1 MYLIYCLYYSSICL
15 YTCNSPILPDCV
27 SHTFPCITH
36 PLTLIVAFLHTYF
49 VVLLVNLSVYITNLL
64 ILLSTHVHTQHFPAY
79 SLMWYCALFPGYITH
94 QFAFSFKYVPIY
106 ICAFNYNHLLWEY
119 FFCLPEY
126 IEHCLVQS
134 PVSLGTHPFAFEFL
148 QQHLSLN
155 PVHHIHHGGACRVVL
170 GYQLLL
176 FLDPPGLLLPVQWAG
191 PLCVHTVKM
200 KSRRSINNRI
210 IFSSLMHC
218 RYDSSFFWLY
228 FFVYLDSVT
237 VLIIL

>member
-1 MYLIYCLYYSSICL
+1 MYYLSICRYISPICLYYCL
-15 YTCNSPILPDCV
+15 PMFILNI
-27 SHTFPCITH
+27 FQ
-36 PLTLIVAFLHTYF
+36 LTLLCDIVLPFLATS
-49 VVLLVNLSVYITNLL
+49 LTNLPFHLNMFQYIFAPL
-64 ILLSTHVHTQHFPAY
+64 I
-79 SLMWYCALFPGYITH
+79 
-94 QFAFSFKYVPIY
+94 
-106 ICAFNYNHLLWEY
+106 NHLLWEY

-218 RYDSSFFWLY
+218 RFDSSFFWLY

>member
-1 MYLIYCLYYSSICL
+1 MPFYTLISLYYLSICRYISPICLYYCL
-15 YTCNSPILPDCV
+15 PMFILNI
-27 SHTFPCITH
+27 FQ
-36 PLTLIVAFLHTYF
+36 LTLLCDIV
-49 VVLLVNLSVYITNLL
+49 LSVLATSLTNLPFYLNMFQYIFAPL
-64 ILLSTHVHTQHFPAY
+64 I
-79 SLMWYCALFPGYITH
+79 
-94 QFAFSFKYVPIY
+94 
-106 ICAFNYNHLLWEY
+106 NHLLWEY

-155 PVHHIHHGGACRVVL
+155 PVHHVHHGGACRVVL

-218 RYDSSFFWLY
+218 RFDSSFFWLY
-228 FFVYLDSVT
+228 FLF
-237 VLIIL
+237 IWIL

>member
-1 MYLIYCLYYSSICL
+1 MF
-15 YTCNSPILPDCV
+15 ILNI
-27 SHTFPCITH
+27 FQ
-36 PLTLIVAFLHTYF
+36 LTLLCDIV
-49 VVLLVNLSVYITNLL
+49 LSVLATSLTNLPFHLNMFQYIFAPL
-64 ILLSTHVHTQHFPAY
+64 I
-79 SLMWYCALFPGYITH
+79 
-94 QFAFSFKYVPIY
+94 
-106 ICAFNYNHLLWEY
+106 NHLLWEY

-126 IEHCLVQS
+126 IEHCPVQS
-134 PVSLGTHPFAFEFL
+134 LVSLGTHPFAFEFL

-218 RYDSSFFWLY
+218 RFDSSFFWLY
-228 FFVYLDSVT
+228 FVVYLDSVT

>member
-1 MYLIYCLYYSSICL
+1 MF
-15 YTCNSPILPDCV
+15 ILNIFQLTLLCDIV
-27 SHTFPCITH
+27 LSVLAT
-36 PLTLIVAFLHTYF
+36 PLTNLPFHLNMFQYIFAPLI
-49 VVLLVNLSVYITNLL
+49 
-64 ILLSTHVHTQHFPAY
+64 
-79 SLMWYCALFPGYITH
+79 
-94 QFAFSFKYVPIY
+94 
-106 ICAFNYNHLLWEY
+106 NHLLWEY

-218 RYDSSFFWLY
+218 RFDSSFFWLY

>member
-1 MYLIYCLYYSSICL
+1 MF
-15 YTCNSPILPDCV
+15 ILNI
-27 SHTFPCITH
+27 FQ
-36 PLTLIVAFLHTYF
+36 LTLLCDIVLCFLATSLTNLPFHLNMVQYIVAP
-49 VVLLVNLSVYITNLL
+49 L
-64 ILLSTHVHTQHFPAY
+64 I
-79 SLMWYCALFPGYITH
+79 
-94 QFAFSFKYVPIY
+94 
-106 ICAFNYNHLLWEY
+106 NHLLWEY

-155 PVHHIHHGGACRVVL
+155 PVHHVHHGGACRVVL

-218 RYDSSFFWLY
+218 RFDSSFFWLY

>member
-1 MYLIYCLYYSSICL
+1 MYHTPINFDNCLFTHL
-15 YTCNSPILPDCV
+15 
-27 SHTFPCITH
+27 FRCITCQ
-36 PLTLIVAFLHTYF
+36 F
-49 VVLLVNLSVYITNLL
+49 VGIY
-64 ILLSTHVHTQHFPAY
+64 
-79 SLMWYCALFPGYITH
+79 H
-94 QFAFSFKYVPIY
+94 QFAY
-106 ICAFNYNHLLWEY
+106 ITVYPCSYSTLSSLLCDIVLSVLATSLTNLPFHLNMFQYIFAPLINHLLWEY

-210 IFSSLMHC
+210 IFFIINALP
-218 RYDSSFFWLY
+218 FWLILLLAI
-228 FFVYLDSVT
+228 FFCLSGFCNC
-237 VLIIL
+237 LNNFIKPEFGSELNLF

>member
-1 MYLIYCLYYSSICL
+1 MF
-15 YTCNSPILPDCV
+15 ILNI
-27 SHTFPCITH
+27 FQ
-36 PLTLIVAFLHTYF
+36 LTLLCDIV
-49 VVLLVNLSVYITNLL
+49 LSVLATSLTNLPFHLNMFQYIFAPL
-64 ILLSTHVHTQHFPAY
+64 I
-79 SLMWYCALFPGYITH
+79 
-94 QFAFSFKYVPIY
+94 
-106 ICAFNYNHLLWEY
+106 NHLLWEY

-155 PVHHIHHGGACRVVL
+155 PVHHVHHGGACRVVL

-210 IFSSLMHC
+210 IFFIINALPFWFILLLAI
-218 RYDSSFFWLY
+218 FFCLSG
-228 FFVYLDSVT
+228 FCNCLNNFIKREFGSELN
-237 VLIIL
+237 LF

>member
-1 MYLIYCLYYSSICL
+1 MF
-15 YTCNSPILPDCV
+15 ILNI
-27 SHTFPCITH
+27 SQR
-36 PLTLIVAFLHTYF
+36 TLLCDIV
-49 VVLLVNLSVYITNLL
+49 LSVLATSLTNLPLHLNMFQYIFAPL
-64 ILLSTHVHTQHFPAY
+64 I
-79 SLMWYCALFPGYITH
+79 
-94 QFAFSFKYVPIY
+94 
-106 ICAFNYNHLLWEY
+106 NHLLWEY

-210 IFSSLMHC
+210 NFFIINALPFWFILLLAIFFCLSGFCNCLNNFIKREFGSELNL
-218 RYDSSFFWLY
+218 F
-228 FFVYLDSVT
+228 
-237 VLIIL
+237 

>member
-1 MYLIYCLYYSSICL
+1 MFILYI
-15 YTCNSPILPDCV
+15 
-27 SHTFPCITH
+27 FQ
-36 PLTLIVAFLHTYF
+36 LTLLCDIVLCFLATS
-49 VVLLVNLSVYITNLL
+49 LTNLPFHLNMFQYIFAPL
-64 ILLSTHVHTQHFPAY
+64 I
-79 SLMWYCALFPGYITH
+79 
-94 QFAFSFKYVPIY
+94 
-106 ICAFNYNHLLWEY
+106 NHLLWECI
-119 FFCLPEY
+119 FCLPEY

-176 FLDPPGLLLPVQWAG
+176 FLDTPGLLLPVQWAG

-218 RYDSSFFWLY
+218 RFDSSFFWLY

>member
-1 MYLIYCLYYSSICL
+1 MF
-15 YTCNSPILPDCV
+15 ILNI
-27 SHTFPCITH
+27 FQ
-36 PLTLIVAFLHTYF
+36 LTLLCDIVLCFLATS
-49 VVLLVNLSVYITNLL
+49 LTNLPFHLNMFQYIFAPL
-64 ILLSTHVHTQHFPAY
+64 I
-79 SLMWYCALFPGYITH
+79 
-94 QFAFSFKYVPIY
+94 
-106 ICAFNYNHLLWEY
+106 NHLLWEC

-176 FLDPPGLLLPVQWAG
+176 FLDTPGLLLPVQWAG

-210 IFSSLMHC
+210 NFFIINALPFWFILLLAIFFCLSGFCNCLNNFIKREFGSELNL
-218 RYDSSFFWLY
+218 F
-228 FFVYLDSVT
+228 
-237 VLIIL
+237 

>member
-1 MYLIYCLYYSSICL
+1 MSLYYLSICRYISPICLYYCL
-15 YTCNSPILPDCV
+15 PMFILNI
-27 SHTFPCITH
+27 FQ
-36 PLTLIVAFLHTYF
+36 LTLLCDIV
-49 VVLLVNLSVYITNLL
+49 LSVLATSLTNLPFHLNMFQYIFAPL
-64 ILLSTHVHTQHFPAY
+64 INQ
-79 SLMWYCALFPGYITH
+79 
-94 QFAFSFKYVPIY
+94 
-106 ICAFNYNHLLWEY
+106 LLWEY

-200 KSRRSINNRI
+200 KSRRSINIRI

-218 RYDSSFFWLY
+218 RFDSSFFWLY

>member
-1 MYLIYCLYYSSICL
+1 MHCLYYSSICL

-79 SLMWYCALFPGYITH
+79 SLMWYCALCPGYITH
-94 QFAFSFKYVPIY
+94 QFAFSFKYIFAPLI
-106 ICAFNYNHLLWEY
+106 NHLLWEY

-134 PVSLGTHPFAFEFL
+134 PVSLGTHPFAFKFL

-176 FLDPPGLLLPVQWAG
+176 FLDTPGLLLPVQWAG

-200 KSRRSINNRI
+200 KSRRSINKRI
-210 IFSSLMHC
+210 IFHH
-218 RYDSSFFWLY
+218 
-228 FFVYLDSVT
+228 
-237 VLIIL
+237 